1 MYTAKKFTACDLK
14 RKNVSKRCIFMGQSY
29 VVTRYS
35 VDVTRGVPVVFKE
48 EDIAAFDKP
57 ADAEAFCI
65 TTYAH
70 ELDIEH
76 GIQYFYKVSIVDVHT
91 INAELDEMIDAYNKV
106 P

>member
-1 MYTAKKFTACDLK
+1 MYTAKKFTADDLK
-14 RKNVSKRCIFMGQSY
+14 RKNDIKRCIFMGQSY

-57 ADAEAFCI
+57 ADAEACCI
-65 TTYAH
+65 TTYAR

-76 GIQYFYKVSIVDVHT
+76 GIQYFYKVRTVDVCT
-91 INAELDEMIDAYNKV
+91 LNAELDELLNKE
-106 P
+106 